1 MGNEAL
7 VLILPLLLL
16 VMPAAFVRLKKESDL
31 TTQRQGPLISAEAL
45 DQLLLLFVIYFV
57 LLLVPIGGNLAGQWG
72 QPVSLVILFIILVSL
87 LVRFK
92 KLGDE

>member
-16 VMPAAFVRLKKESDL
+16 VIPAAFVRLKKESDL
-31 TTQRQGPLISAEAL
+31 TSQRRGPLISAEAL

-57 LLLVPIGGNLAGQWG
+57 LLLVPIGGNLAGEWG
-72 QPVSLVILFIILVSL
+72 QPVSLVVLFIILVSL

>member
-16 VMPAAFVRLKKESDL
+16 VVPAAFVRLKKESDL
-31 TTQRQGPLISAEAL
+31 TSQRRGPLISAEAL

-57 LLLVPIGGNLAGQWG
+57 LLLVPIGGNLAGEWG
-72 QPVSLVILFIILVSL
+72 QPVSLIILFIILVSL

>member
-16 VMPAAFVRLKKESDL
+16 VVPAAFVRLKKSSDL
-31 TTQRQGPLISAEAL
+31 TSQRQGPLVSAEAL

-57 LLLVPIGGNLAGQWG
+57 LLLVPIGGNLAGPWG
-72 QPVSLVILFIILVSL
+72 QPVSLLILFTILISL

>member
-16 VMPAAFVRLKKESDL
+16 VVPAAFVRIKKTPDL
-31 TTQRQGPLISAEAL
+31 ASQRQGPLISAEAL
-45 DQLLLLFVIYFV
+45 DQLTLHFIIYFV
-57 LLLVPIGGNLAGQWG
+57 LLLVPIGGKLAGKWG
-72 QPVSLVILFIILVSL
+72 QPVALGILFLILISL

-92 KLGDE
+92 KLGDD

>member
-16 VMPAAFVRLKKESDL
+16 VVPAAFVRLKKESDL
-31 TTQRQGPLISAEAL
+31 TSERRGPLISAEAL
-45 DQLLLLFVIYFV
+45 DQLLLLFVIYFI

-72 QPVSLVILFIILVSL
+72 QPVSLIILFIILVSL